1 VASRRQHLRGQW
13 GQPALTGRTP
23 LVVAGA
29 GLLLLAWPFA
39 VGLGGAVAAAA
50 VAGLL
55 VADLFLAPRPNT
67 IGVARA
73 LPAVVGLGA
82 SAALSWTVDNPGPR
96 ALVVR
101 IADDLAPSLG
111 ASARRARARVP
122 AGRSVTLKATLSPS
136 RRGRFTPS
144 ELVVR
149 VEGPLGLMARQAR
162 RRLPGELRV
171 YPGFGSRRQ
180 ADLRIER
187 ARILEVGVRSAR
199 ARGGGTEFEQLREY
213 GVDDDSRRIDWAATA
228 RSDRPIVRTY
238 RAERNQRVVCLLD
251 NGRTMAGQVEGVARV
266 EHAIDAVMMLT
277 SVAARMGDMP
287 GLVAFDSAVRA
298 VVPPR
303 SGHGQLTAVT
313 EALYDLVPQLSQS
326 DYRGAFTAVLARF
339 QRRAMLCLVT
349 ELDEALVDTL
359 LPSLPLIAR
368 THLLVVAAVRD
379 PAVVDW
385 ASEVPADIEGT
396 YRAAAALSALARRRE
411 LGTLLQARGAIV
423 VDEVPGRLGPALT
436 DAYLSVKAE
445 GRL

>member
-1 VASRRQHLRGQW
+1 
-13 GQPALTGRTP
+13 LTGRAA

-29 GLLLLAWPFA
+29 GLLLAAWPLGT
-39 VGLGGAVAAAA
+39 GLGAVVLTVM

-55 VADLFLAPRPNT
+55 ATDLALAPRPAT
-67 IGVARA
+67 VGVARS

-82 SAALSWTVDNPGPR
+82 AATLSWTVHNPCSR
-96 ALVVR
+96 SLVVR
-101 IADDLAPSLG
+101 LADELAPSLG
-111 ASARRARARVP
+111 ASTRRARVRVP
-122 AGRSVTLKATLSPS
+122 PGRSVTLRVTLVPT
-136 RRGRFTPS
+136 RRGRFAPS

-149 VEGPLGLMARQAR
+149 VEGPLGLTARQAR
-162 RRLPGELRV
+162 RHLPGELRV
-171 YPGFGSRRQ
+171 YPSFGSRRQ
-180 ADLRIER
+180 ADLSIDR
-187 ARILEVGVRSAR
+187 ARILEVGLRSAR

-228 RSDRPIVRTY
+228 RTDRPIVRTY

-287 GLVAFDSAVRA
+287 GLVAFDHAVRA

-303 SGHGQLTAVT
+303 SGKAQLARVT
-313 EALYDLVPQLSQS
+313 EALYDLAPQLSQS
-326 DYRGAFTAVLARF
+326 DYRGAFTEVLARF

-368 THLLVVAAVRD
+368 THLLVVAAVQD
-379 PAVVDW
+379 PAVVRW
-385 ASEVPADIEGT
+385 ASEVPADIEAT
-396 YRAAAALSALARRRE
+396 YRGAAAISALARRRQ
-411 LGTLLQARGAIV
+411 LGALLQARGAIV
-423 VDEVPGRLGPALT
+423 VDDVPGVVGPALT
-436 DAYLSVKAE
+436 DAYLRVKAT

>member
-1 VASRRQHLRGQW
+1 VTPGRQDQRGAW
-13 GQPALTGRTP
+13 GQPALTGRAP

-29 GLLLLAWPFA
+29 GLLLLVWPFGA
-39 VGLGGAVAAAA
+39 GLGAVVLTVV
-50 VAGLL
+50 VAGVLA
-55 VADLFLAPRPNT
+55 ADLFLAPRPAT
-67 IGVARA
+67 VGVARS

-82 SAALSWTVDNPGPR
+82 PAALSWTVHNPRPR
-96 ALVVR
+96 SLVVR
-101 IADDLAPSLG
+101 IADELAPSLG
-111 ASARRARARVP
+111 ASARRARVRVP
-122 AGRSVTLKATLSPS
+122 PGRSVTLRATLAPT

-149 VEGPLGLMARQAR
+149 VEGPLGLMARQAG

-171 YPGFGSRRQ
+171 YPSFGSRRQ

-187 ARILEVGVRSAR
+187 ARILEVGLRSAR

-213 GVDDDSRRIDWAATA
+213 GIDDDSRRIDWAATA
-228 RSDRPIVRTY
+228 RTDRPIVRTY

-287 GLVAFDSAVRA
+287 GLVAFDHAVRA

-303 SGHGQLTAVT
+303 SGHGQLAAVT

-326 DYRGAFTAVLARF
+326 DYRGAFAEVLARF

-379 PAVVDW
+379 PSVVRW
-385 ASEVPADIEGT
+385 AGEVPADVEGT
-396 YRAAAALSALARRRE
+396 YRSVAAISALARRRE
-411 LGTLLQARGAIV
+411 LGALLHARGAIV
-423 VDEVPGRLGPALT
+423 VDDVPGRVAPALT
-436 DAYLSVKAE
+436 DAYLSVKAT

>member
-1 VASRRQHLRGQW
+1 MTPERQDQRWGW
-13 GQPALTGRTP
+13 GQPALTGRAA

-29 GLLLLAWPFA
+29 GLLLAAWPLGT
-39 VGLGGAVAAAA
+39 GLGAVVLTVM

-55 VADLFLAPRPNT
+55 ATDLALAPRPAT
-67 IGVARA
+67 VGVARS

-82 SAALSWTVDNPGPR
+82 AATLSWTVHNPCSR
-96 ALVVR
+96 SLVVR
-101 IADDLAPSLG
+101 LADELAPSLG
-111 ASARRARARVP
+111 ASTRRARVRVP
-122 AGRSVTLKATLSPS
+122 PGRSVTLRVTLVPT
-136 RRGRFTPS
+136 RRGRFAPS

-149 VEGPLGLMARQAR
+149 VEGPLGLTARQAR
-162 RRLPGELRV
+162 RHLPGELRV
-171 YPGFGSRRQ
+171 YPSFGSRRQ
-180 ADLRIER
+180 ADLSIDR
-187 ARILEVGVRSAR
+187 ARILEVGLRSAR

-228 RSDRPIVRTY
+228 RTDRPIVRTY

-287 GLVAFDSAVRA
+287 GLVAFDHAVRA

-303 SGHGQLTAVT
+303 SGKAQLARVT
-313 EALYDLVPQLSQS
+313 EALYDLAPQLSQS
-326 DYRGAFTAVLARF
+326 DYRGAFTEVLARF

-368 THLLVVAAVRD
+368 THLLVVAAVQD
-379 PAVVDW
+379 PAVVRW
-385 ASEVPADIEGT
+385 ASEVPADIEAT
-396 YRAAAALSALARRRE
+396 YRGAAAISALARRRQ
-411 LGTLLQARGAIV
+411 LGALLQARGAIV
-423 VDEVPGRLGPALT
+423 VDDVPGVVGPALT
-436 DAYLSVKAE
+436 DAYLRVKAT